1 MSYDKLLSPD
11 NDRPLHMTDTSLQRQ
26 IVEHLSKTAP
36 KLEVTPGPFV
46 AARRASLM
54 TQEEAAAACGMSA
67 WQTYALREE
76 NPRDLT
82 LGNLL
87 DLYATMPDSGRGLL
101 RDAVA
106 DLFLT

>member
-11 NDRPLHMTDTSLQRQ
+11 NDHPLYTTGTDQQRQ
-26 IVEHLSKTAP
+26 TVERISTIAP
-36 KLEVTPGPFV
+36 NLEVSPAPFV
-46 AARRASLM
+46 AARRASFM
-54 TQEEAAAACGMSA
+54 TQEEAAAACGMGA

-76 NPRDLT
+76 SPRDLT